1 MSDVHYFMRACVC
14 THVCAGANAHVYI
27 YIYMSYGSQRTISG
41 ITFSKAVELPLTQG
55 LSLRS
60 GGLSTRLH

>member
-14 THVCAGANAHVYI
+14 THVCAGANAHV

>member
-27 YIYMSYGSQRTISG
+27 YICLMGAGGQSQVSPSVR
-41 ITFSKAVELPLTQG
+41 
-55 LSLRS
+55 LSSFL
-60 GGLSTRLH
+60 

>member
-27 YIYMSYGSQRTISG
+27 YIY
-41 ITFSKAVELPLTQG
+41 VLWEPEDN
-55 LSLRS
+55 LRYH
-60 GGLSTRLH
+60 LQ

>member
-27 YIYMSYGSQRTISG
+27 Y
-41 ITFSKAVELPLTQG
+41 VLWEPEDN
-55 LSLRS
+55 LRYH
-60 GGLSTRLH
+60 LQ